1 MRAAKRP
8 GQLCP
13 RSQHAVA
20 FAGPGLTVGH
30 DAPIVC
36 LQASAHQD
44 ITKSKRQNICPLG
57 VFLTLW

>member
-36 LQASAHQD
+36 LQALTRAS
-44 ITKSKRQNICPLG
+44 QNLKGKTCPLG
-57 VFLTLW
+57 VFLI